1 MLNHLD
7 NVSVNQSV
15 ERNSISAIIF
25 NNFKK
30 ERAFAGKSS
39 FQLLMNT
46 TNYNTFTSP
55 HNYFSPDEKSKF
67 NPKLVLA
74 NAIKL

>member
-7 NVSVNQSV
+7 NVSVNQAV
-15 ERNSISAIIF
+15 EKNSISAIIF

-30 ERAFAGKSS
+30 ERAIGGKSS